1 MIRPILLGVVHNPS
15 ELWETIDSI
24 ELNQDNSIRTST
36 NIFRKDMANPRLR
49 NFSSR
54 RLISWKTLRIEK
66 SAGKSGYIGRNLYQK
81 ILVSNVETVL
91 TLNNNNFVINPNVI
105 ISLTSRDWCV
115 STSSPSRTTITGFR

>member
-24 ELNQDNSIRTST
+24 ELNQDNSIRSST

-49 NFSSR
+49 NFISR
-54 RLISWKTLRIEK
+54 CLISWNTLRIEK
-66 SAGKSGYIGRNLYQK
+66 SAGKSGYIGFNLYQK